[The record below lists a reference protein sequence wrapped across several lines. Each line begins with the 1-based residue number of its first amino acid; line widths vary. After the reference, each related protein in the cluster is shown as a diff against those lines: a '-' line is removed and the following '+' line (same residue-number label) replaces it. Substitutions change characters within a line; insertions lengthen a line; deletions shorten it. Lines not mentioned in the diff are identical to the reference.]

1 MYLGDTSTS
10 SYGYP
15 WERSR
20 RYSNSGNVCF
30 VTSNGSANH
39 NYYYVNGYGLAPA
52 FVIGN

>member
-20 RYSNSGNVCF
+20 RYNYSGNVCR
-30 VTSNGSANH
+30 VTNNGNANYD
-39 NYYYVNGYGLAPA
+39 NYNLSDGLAPA

>member
-20 RYSNSGNVCF
+20 YYGYSTGVCYVYGSGTANSD
-30 VTSNGSANH
+30 T
-39 NYYYVNGYGLAPA
+39 YYSSFGLAPA

>member
-20 RYSNSGNVCF
+20 YYNNSTYVCYVNF
-30 VTSNGSANH
+30 YGSAT
-39 NYYYVNGYGLAPA
+39 YYDYDTSFGLAPA

>member
-1 MYLGDTSTS
+1 MYLGDTPTS

-20 RYSNSGNVCF
+20 FYTNSNRVCI
-30 VTSNGSANH
+30 VNRNGTANYD
-39 NYYYVNGYGLAPA
+39 YYYNSSGLAPA

>member
-20 RYSNSGNVCF
+20 RYDDSNYVCF
-30 VTSNGSANH
+30 VYDYGGA
-39 NYYYVNGYGLAPA
+39 GYGDYGISSGLAPA

>member
-20 RYSNSGNVCF
+20 LYYDSNIVCF
-30 VTSNGSANH
+30 VGNNGGANG
-39 NYYYVNGYGLAPA
+39 NYYNSSNGLAPA

>member
-20 RYSNSGNVCF
+20 YYNNSNYVCR
-30 VTSNGSANH
+30 VRSNGSANS
-39 NYYYVNGYGLAPA
+39 NIYSDSFGLAPA

>member
-20 RYSNSGNVCF
+20 VYDDSVYVCF
-30 VTSNGSANH
+30 VSSDGSAN
-39 NYYYVNGYGLAPA
+39 YYIYNDGYGLAPA

>member
-20 RYSNSGNVCF
+20 YCSYSNAVCLITGSGN
-30 VTSNGSANH
+30 A
-39 NYYYVNGYGLAPA
+39 YYGRYNDSFGLAPA